1 MFFICNS
8 EVIVLESIFVPN
20 KEIILPDN
28 YELFSKPID
37 QSMSQRKLDRYLQI
51 AKIKA
56 YYQRNPIKF
65 MRDVLGAELFDAQ
78 AYCIQM
84 SWDKPY
90 VLWVCS
96 RGYGKSTIVDLILM
110 TKGMLY
116 NNYWSYIAS
125 GSGDQAILTF
135 KTLENIANQ
144 NIASMTGLTD
154 VFKQQI
160 EIKNAAG
167 DGFVHNPS
175 GHFYSLYNG
184 SFTKTLNSNVD
195 KRRGARANMLVFDE
209 CGWLDENM
217 MQVYAAFT
225 IVNKDLKLGGDVDI
239 DTIKT
244 IPKEVPNQL
253 FYISSASSI
262 DTPFYEKYRDF
273 SKQMI
278 LGNKDYFVADINCDV
293 VIRGT
298 VGGKIY
304 PASLLTQETVD
315 AEMRNNPE
323 KAQREYYNRFT
334 EDGGINQIIK
344 RAFITRNSYV
354 RPPVLHNDTNKRKF
368 VLAYDPARN
377 SDNSILG
384 VGELKYDDDIGYTMD
399 IVNCVSFMD
408 IGLKRKTPMMTQD
421 QIKEI
426 KKILLDY
433 NGDGLDYDNIEIVL
447 ADAGSGGGGNSWVR
461 DALIEDWIDISGK
474 THRGLIDK
482 DYAPEYSSR
491 YPNAV
496 NKLKLIEPSKY
507 KSEMFEALI
516 KMVEANLITFPD
528 VYDNRGYLSINE
540 VDQTALKKSKIEIMA
555 NLEKENLS
563 QVEFETRLEEELE
576 KRDVSKCTTYK
587 LTPDEEVAL
596 KQIDMM
602 KEEIVN
608 ICRTKRESGKDM
620 FKLPPHKDADTGASE
635 ATMHDDRAYVLA
647 MLGWYLS
654 EKRLSHIRNKKTYS
668 TDELSSFF
676 EFKRPKSSHSYF
688 N

>member
-1 MFFICNS
+1 MSDLI
-8 EVIVLESIFVPN
+8 VPN
-20 KEIILPDN
+20 KSIILPED
-28 YELFSKPID
+28 YQLFTKPVD
-37 QSMSQRKLDRYLQI
+37 HTMSQRKLERYVQI

-65 MRDVLGAELFDAQ
+65 MKDVLGAELFDAQ

-84 SWDKPY
+84 SWNKPY

-154 VFKQQI
+154 VFKQQL

-195 KRRGARANMLVFDE
+195 KRRGARANMVVFDE

-244 IPKEVPNQL
+244 LPKEVPNQL

-262 DTPFYEKYRDF
+262 DTPFYNKYRDF

-315 AEMRNNPE
+315 AEMRNNQE
-323 KAQREYYNRFT
+323 KAMREYYNRFT
-334 EDGGINQIIK
+334 EDGGVNQIIK
-344 RAFITRNSYV
+344 RALITRNSYV
-354 RPPVLHNDTNKRKF
+354 RPPVLCNDTSRRKF
-368 VLAYDPARN
+368 VLAYDPAR
-377 SDNSILG
+377 SADNSILSI
-384 VGELKYDDDIGYTMD
+384 GELKYDDERGYTMD
-399 IVNCVSFMD
+399 IVNCVSFAD
-408 IGLKRKTPMMTQD
+408 IFLKKKTPMMTQE

-426 KKILLDY
+426 HNILINY
-433 NGDGLDYDNIEIVL
+433 NGDTVDYDNIEIFL
-447 ADAGSGGGGNSWVR
+447 ADAGAGGGGNSWVR
-461 DALIEDWIDISGK
+461 DALIVDWKDKSGT

-482 DYAPEYSSR
+482 DYSPEYSGR

-507 KSEMFEALI
+507 KSEMFESLI
-516 KMVEANLITFPD
+516 KMVEANLITFTD
-528 VYDNRGYLSINE
+528 NYDNRGYLSINE
-540 VDQTALKKSKIEIMA
+540 VDQNTLIKKKSAIMA
-555 NLEKENLS
+555 KLDEENLS
-563 QVEFETRLEEELE
+563 QTEYEERLEEEL
-576 KRDVSKCTTYK
+576 SKLDISKYKTYK
-587 LTPDEEVAL
+587 LSPDEEVSL

-608 ICRTKRESGKDM
+608 ICRTKRDSGKDA

-635 ATMHDDRAYVLA
+635 ATMHDDRAYTLA

-654 EKRLSHIRNKKTYS
+654 EKRLEHIRARKKPHSVDLINK
-668 TDELSSFF
+668 LQVNPG
-676 EFKRPKSSHSYF
+676 RPLDKLF
-688 N
+688 G

>member
-1 MFFICNS
+1 MNN
-8 EVIVLESIFVPN
+8 IVTSN
-20 KEIILPDN
+20 ADIILPED
-28 YELFSKPID
+28 YKVFSKPTD
-37 QSMSQRKLDRYLQI
+37 FAMSQRKLERYQQI

-65 MRDVLGAELFDAQ
+65 MKDVLGAELFDAQ

-135 KTLENIANQ
+135 KTLENIANR
-144 NIASMTGLTD
+144 NIESMTGLTD
-154 VFKQQI
+154 VFKQQL
-160 EIKNAAG
+160 EVKNAAG

-225 IVNKDLKLGGDVDI
+225 IVNKDLKLGGNVDI
-239 DTIKT
+239 ETIKA

-262 DTPFYEKYRDF
+262 DTPFYKKYKDF

-293 VIRGT
+293 VIKGT

-323 KAQREYYNRFT
+323 KAMREYYNRFT
-334 EDGGINQIIK
+334 EDGGVNQIIK
-344 RAFITRNSYV
+344 RALITRNSYV
-354 RPPVLHNDTNKRKF
+354 RPPVLCNDTGKRKF
-368 VLAYDPARN
+368 VFAYDPAR
-377 SDNSILG
+377 STDNSILSI
-384 VGELKYDDDIGYTMD
+384 GELKYDEHLGYTMD

-408 IGLKRKTPMMTQD
+408 IGLKKKTPMMTQQ
-421 QIKEI
+421 QIQELRNL
-426 KKILLDY
+426 LLDY
-433 NGDGLDYDNIEIVL
+433 NGDVIDYDNIEVVL

-461 DALIEDWIDISGK
+461 DALIEDWIDKNGI
-474 THRGLIDK
+474 THKGLIDK
-482 DYAPEYSSR
+482 EYAPEYVSR
-491 YPNAV
+491 YQNAA
-496 NKLKLIEPSKY
+496 NKLKLIEPSRY
-507 KSEMFEALI
+507 KSEMFESLI

-528 VYDNRGYLSINE
+528 VYDNRGYLNINE
-540 VDQTALKKSKIEIMA
+540 IDQSTLIKNKTLIMA
-555 NLEKENLS
+555 KLDKENLS
-563 QVEFETRLEEELE
+563 QADYEDRLAEELS
-576 KRDVSKCTTYK
+576 KLDVSKYKTYQ
-587 LTPDEEVAL
+587 LSLDEEIAL

-635 ATMHDDRAYVLA
+635 ATMHDDRAYTLA

-654 EKRLSHIRNKKTYS
+654 EKRLEGIRSRKKINTSDIISKLQVTPGRPLNK
-668 TDELSSFF
+668 LFG
-676 EFKRPKSSHSYF
+676 
-688 N
+688 

>member
-1 MFFICNS
+1 MLKQN
-8 EVIVLESIFVPN
+8 N
-20 KEIILPDN
+20 NIILPDD
-28 YELFSKPID
+28 YRVFIKPND
-37 QSMSQRKLDRYLQI
+37 YSMSQRKLERYEQI

-56 YYQRNPIKF
+56 YYQRNPVKF
-65 MRDVLGAELFDAQ
+65 MQEVLGAELFDAQ
-78 AYCIQM
+78 AYCVQM
-84 SWDKPY
+84 SWNKPY

-96 RGYGKSTIVDLILM
+96 RGFGKSSIIDLILM
-110 TKGMLY
+110 TKGMLF

-125 GSGDQAILTF
+125 GSGDQAIQTF
-135 KTLENIANQ
+135 KTLENIANR
-144 NIASMTGLTD
+144 NIESMTCLTD

-195 KRRGARANMLVFDE
+195 RRRGARGNLVVFDE
-209 CGWLDENM
+209 CGWLDQNM

-225 IVNKDLKLGGDVDI
+225 IVNKDLKLGGNI
-239 DTIKT
+239 DSETIKA
-244 IPKEVPNQL
+244 IPKEIPNQL

-315 AEMRNNPE
+315 AEMRNNQE
-323 KAQREYYNRFT
+323 KAMREYYNRFT
-334 EDGGINQIIK
+334 EDGGVNQIIK
-344 RAFITRNSYV
+344 RALITRNSYV
-354 RPPVLHNDTNKRKF
+354 RPPILYNETSKRKF
-368 VLAYDPARN
+368 VLAYDPAR
-377 SDNSILG
+377 STDNSILSI
-384 VGELKYDDDIGYTMD
+384 GELKYDEQRGYTMD
-399 IVNCVSFMD
+399 IVNCISFVD

-421 QIKEI
+421 QINEI
-426 KKILLDY
+426 HKILLDY
-433 NGDGLDYDNIEIVL
+433 NGDVVDYDNIEIFL

-461 DALIEDWIDISGK
+461 DALIVDWTDVNGV
-474 THRGLIDK
+474 THKGLIDK
-482 DYAPEYSSR
+482 DYAPEYVSR
-491 YPNAV
+491 YPNTS

-516 KMVEANLITFPD
+516 KMVEANLITFTD
-528 VYDNRGYLSINE
+528 TYDNRGYLSINE
-540 VDQTALKKSKIEIMA
+540 VDQNALIKNRTSIMA
-555 NLEKENLS
+555 KLDQENLS
-563 QVEFETRLEEELE
+563 QSEYEDRLEEEL
-576 KRDVSKCTTYK
+576 SKLDISKYKTYK
-587 LTPDEEVAL
+587 LSPDEEVAL

-620 FKLPPHKDADTGASE
+620 FKLPPYKDADTGASD
-635 ATMHDDRAYVLA
+635 ATMHDDRAYTLA
-647 MLGWYLS
+647 MLGWYLQ
-654 EKRLSHIRNKKTYS
+654 EKRLENVRARKKPNAQ
-668 TDELSSFF
+668 DILSKLQVTPSKPLDKLF
-676 EFKRPKSSHSYF
+676 S
-688 N
+688 

>member
-1 MFFICNS
+1 M
-8 EVIVLESIFVPN
+8 VLLDEMLKQN
-20 KEIILPDN
+20 NNIILPDD
-28 YELFSKPID
+28 YRVFIKPND
-37 QSMSQRKLDRYLQI
+37 YSMSQRKLERYEQI

-56 YYQRNPIKF
+56 YYQRNPVKF
-65 MRDVLGAELFDAQ
+65 MQEVLGAELFDAQ
-78 AYCIQM
+78 AYCVQM
-84 SWDKPY
+84 SWNKPY

-96 RGYGKSTIVDLILM
+96 RGFGKSSIIDLILM
-110 TKGMLY
+110 TKGMLF

-125 GSGDQAILTF
+125 GSGDQAIQTF
-135 KTLENIANQ
+135 KTLENIANR
-144 NIASMTGLTD
+144 NIESMTGLTD

-195 KRRGARANMLVFDE
+195 RRRGARGNLVVFDE
-209 CGWLDENM
+209 CGWLDQNM

-225 IVNKDLKLGGDVDI
+225 IVNKDLKLGGNI
-239 DTIKT
+239 DSETIKA
-244 IPKEVPNQL
+244 IPKEIPNQL

-315 AEMRNNPE
+315 AEMRNNQE
-323 KAQREYYNRFT
+323 KAMREYYNRFT
-334 EDGGINQIIK
+334 EDGGVNQIIK
-344 RAFITRNSYV
+344 RALITRNSYV
-354 RPPVLHNDTNKRKF
+354 RPPILYNETSKRKF
-368 VLAYDPARN
+368 VLAYDPAR
-377 SDNSILG
+377 STDNSILSI
-384 VGELKYDDDIGYTMD
+384 GELKYDEQRGYTMD
-399 IVNCVSFMD
+399 IVNCISFVD

-421 QIKEI
+421 QINEI
-426 KKILLDY
+426 HKILLDY
-433 NGDGLDYDNIEIVL
+433 NGDVVDYDNIEIFL

-461 DALIEDWIDISGK
+461 DTLIMDWKDVNGVMHK
-474 THRGLIDK
+474 GLIDK
-482 DYAPEYSSR
+482 EYAPEYISR
-491 YPNAV
+491 YPNAS

-507 KSEMFEALI
+507 KSDMFEALI

-528 VYDNRGYLSINE
+528 NYDNRGYLSINE
-540 VDQTALKKSKIEIMA
+540 VDQNALIKNKTSIMA
-555 NLEKENLS
+555 KLDKENLS
-563 QVEFETRLEEELE
+563 QSEYEERLNDELSE
-576 KRDVSKCTTYK
+576 LDISKYKTYK
-587 LTPDEEVAL
+587 LSPDEEVAL

-620 FKLPPHKDADTGASE
+620 FKLPPYKDADTGASD
-635 ATMHDDRAYVLA
+635 ATMHDDRAYTLA
-647 MLGWYLS
+647 MLGWYLQ
-654 EKRLSHIRNKKTYS
+654 EKRLENVRSRKKPS
-668 TDELSSFF
+668 AIDILSKLQVNPGKPLEKLFG
-676 EFKRPKSSHSYF
+676 
-688 N
+688 

>member
-1 MFFICNS
+1 MDDIA
-8 EVIVLESIFVPN
+8 LPN
-20 KEIILPDN
+20 DQIILPSDYN
-28 YELFSKPID
+28 VFIRPNDY
-37 QSMSQRKLDRYLQI
+37 SMSQRKLERYEQI

-56 YYQRNPIKF
+56 YYQRNPVKF
-65 MRDVLGAELFDAQ
+65 MQEVLGAELFDAQ
-78 AYCIQM
+78 AYCVQM
-84 SWDKPY
+84 SWNKPY

-96 RGYGKSTIVDLILM
+96 RGFGKSSITDLILM
-110 TKGMLY
+110 TKGMLF

-125 GSGDQAILTF
+125 GSGDQAIQTF
-135 KTLENIANQ
+135 KTLENIANR
-144 NIASMTGLTD
+144 NIESMTGLTD

-195 KRRGARANMLVFDE
+195 RRRGARGNLVVFDE
-209 CGWLDENM
+209 CGWLDQNM

-225 IVNKDLKLGGDVDI
+225 IVNKDLKLGGNI
-239 DTIKT
+239 DSETIKA
-244 IPKEVPNQL
+244 IPKEIPNQL

-315 AEMRNNPE
+315 AEMRNNQE
-323 KAQREYYNRFT
+323 KAMREYYNRFT
-334 EDGGINQIIK
+334 EDGGVNQIIK
-344 RAFITRNSYV
+344 RALITRNSYV
-354 RPPVLHNDTNKRKF
+354 RPPILYNETSKRKF
-368 VLAYDPARN
+368 VLAYDPAR
-377 SDNSILG
+377 STDNSILSI
-384 VGELKYDDDIGYTMD
+384 GELKYDEQRGYTMD
-399 IVNCVSFMD
+399 IVNCISFVD

-421 QIKEI
+421 QINEI
-426 KKILLDY
+426 HKILLDY
-433 NGDGLDYDNIEIVL
+433 NGDVVDYDNIEIFL

-461 DALIEDWIDISGK
+461 DALIVDWTDVNGV
-474 THRGLIDK
+474 THKGLIDK
-482 DYAPEYSSR
+482 DYAPEYVSR
-491 YPNAV
+491 YPNAS

-516 KMVEANLITFPD
+516 KMVEANLITFTD
-528 VYDNRGYLSINE
+528 TYDNRGYLSINE
-540 VDQTALKKSKIEIMA
+540 VDQNALIKNRTSIMA
-555 NLEKENLS
+555 KLDQENLS
-563 QVEFETRLEEELE
+563 QSEYEDRLEEEL
-576 KRDVSKCTTYK
+576 SKLDISKYKTYK
-587 LTPDEEVAL
+587 LSPDEEVAL

-620 FKLPPHKDADTGASE
+620 FKLPPYKDADTGASD
-635 ATMHDDRAYVLA
+635 ATMHDDRAYTLA
-647 MLGWYLS
+647 MLGWYLQ
-654 EKRLSHIRNKKTYS
+654 EKRLENVRARKKPNAA
-668 TDELSSFF
+668 DILSKLQVNPGKPLDKLFG
-676 EFKRPKSSHSYF
+676 
-688 N
+688 

>member
-1 MFFICNS
+1 MS
-8 EVIVLESIFVPN
+8 ELIIPEEELYIPDDYLVFEKPPN
-20 KEIILPDN
+20 
-28 YELFSKPID
+28 Y
-37 QSMSQRKLDRYLQI
+37 SMSQRKLERYEQI
-51 AKIKA
+51 AEIKS
-56 YYQRNPIKF
+56 YYQRNPVKF
-65 MRDVLGAELFDAQ
+65 MREVLGAELFDAQ
-78 AYCIQM
+78 AYAVEM
-84 SWDKPY
+84 SWNKPY

-96 RGYGKSTIVDLILM
+96 RGFGKSSIVDLMLM
-110 TKGMLY
+110 SKGMLY

-144 NIASMTGLTD
+144 NIESMTGLTD

-160 EIKNAAG
+160 EVKNAAG

-175 GHFYSLYNG
+175 GYFYSLYNG

-195 KRRGARANMLVFDE
+195 KRRGARANMVVFDE
-209 CGWLDENM
+209 CGWLDQNM

-225 IVNKDLKLGGDVDI
+225 IVNKDLKLGGTVDI

-278 LGNKDYFVADINCDV
+278 LGNPDYFVADINCDV
-293 VIRGT
+293 VIKGT
-298 VGGKIY
+298 VGGKVY

-323 KAQREYYNRFT
+323 KAAREYYNRFT

-344 RAFITRNSYV
+344 RALITRNSYTS
-354 RPPVLHNDTNKRKF
+354 PPVLCNDTGKRKF
-368 VLAYDPARN
+368 VFAYDPARN
-377 SDNSILG
+377 TDNSILSI
-384 VGELKYDDDIGYTMD
+384 GELKYDEERGYTMD
-399 IVNCVSFMD
+399 IVNCVSFVD

-426 KKILLDY
+426 HNLLLDY
-433 NGDGLDYDNIEIVL
+433 NGDAVDYDNIEIIL

-461 DALIEDWIDISGK
+461 DALIEDWTDKSGNS
-474 THRGLIDK
+474 HRGLIDK
-482 DYAPEYSSR
+482 DYSPEYVRR
-491 YPNAV
+491 YPNAS
-496 NKLKLIEPSKY
+496 NKLKLLEPSKY
-507 KSEMFEALI
+507 KSDMFEALI
-516 KMVEANLITFPD
+516 KMVEADLITFPES
-528 VYDNRGYLSINE
+528 YDNRGYLNIFE
-540 VDQTALKKSKIEIMA
+540 VDQKLLSKNKNAIQEQLEKEDLSQKEYEERLDDELSKLDIAKSKI
-555 NLEKENLS
+555 
-563 QVEFETRLEEELE
+563 
-576 KRDVSKCTTYK
+576 YK
-587 LTPDEEVAL
+587 LSPDEEIAL

-620 FKLPPHKDADTGASE
+620 FKLPPYKDADTGASD
-635 ATMHDDRAYVLA
+635 ATMHDDRAYTLA

-654 EKRLSHIRNKKTYS
+654 EKRLENVRNKKKQRESNLIDLFPT
-668 TDELSSFF
+668 TKAKQPNKLFG
-676 EFKRPKSSHSYF
+676 
-688 N
+688 

>member
-1 MFFICNS
+1 MSNI
-8 EVIVLESIFVPN
+8 LVPE
-20 KEIILPDN
+20 KEIVLPDN
-28 YELFSKPID
+28 YKMFSKPIEYP
-37 QSMSQRKLDRYLQI
+37 MSQRKLEGYRKF
-51 AKIKA
+51 AEIKS
-56 YYQRNPIKF
+56 YYQRNPVKF
-65 MRDVLGAELFDAQ
+65 MQDILGAELFDAQ
-78 AYCIQM
+78 AYCVQM
-84 SWDKPY
+84 SWNKPY

-96 RGYGKSTIVDLILM
+96 RGYGKSSIVDLILM
-110 TKGMLY
+110 TKGMLF

-144 NIASMTGLTD
+144 NIESMTGLTNA
-154 VFKQQI
+154 FKQQI
-160 EIKNAAG
+160 EVKNAAG

-195 KRRGARANMLVFDE
+195 KRRGSRGNMVVFDE

-217 MQVYAAFT
+217 MNVYAAFT
-225 IVNKDLKLGGDVDI
+225 IVNKGLKLGGNI
-239 DTIKT
+239 DSNTIRT
-244 IPKEVPNQL
+244 LPKEVPNQL

-262 DTPFYEKYRDF
+262 DTPFYTKYRDF

-278 LGNKDYFVADINCDV
+278 LGNPDYFVADINCDV

-304 PASLLTQETVD
+304 PASLLTQKTVD

-323 KAQREYYNRFT
+323 KAMREYYNRFT
-334 EDGGINQIIK
+334 EDGGVNQIIK
-344 RAFITRNSYV
+344 RAFIARNSYT
-354 RPPVLHNDTNKRKF
+354 RPPVLYNDTSARKF
-368 VLAYDPARN
+368 VLAYDPARS

-384 VGELKYDDDIGYTMD
+384 VGELKYDDDRGYTMD
-399 IVNCVSFMD
+399 IVNCVSFAD
-408 IGLKRKTPMMTQD
+408 IGLKRKTPMMYQD

-426 KKILLDY
+426 HQILQSY
-433 NGDGLDYDNIEIVL
+433 NGDTLDYDNIEIFL

-461 DALIEDWIDISGK
+461 DALIEDWTDRSGVV
-474 THRGLIDK
+474 HRGLIDK
-482 DYAPEYSSR
+482 DYAPEYVSR

-516 KMVEANLITFPD
+516 KMVEANLITFTD
-528 VYDNRGYLSINE
+528 NYDNRGYLSINE
-540 VDQTALKKSKIEIMA
+540 VDQNTLVKNKSAIMA
-555 NLEKENLS
+555 KLDEKNLS
-563 QVEFETRLEEELE
+563 QAEYEERLEEEL
-576 KRDVSKCTTYK
+576 SKLDISKYKTYK
-587 LTPDEEVAL
+587 LSPDEEVSL

-602 KEEIVN
+602 KEEVVN
-608 ICRTKRESGKDM
+608 ICRTKRDSGKDA

-635 ATMHDDRAYVLA
+635 ATMHDDRAYTLA

-654 EKRLSHIRNKKTYS
+654 ERRLEHIRTR
-668 TDELSSFF
+668 
-676 EFKRPKSSHSYF
+676 KRPNSADLINKLQVNPGRPLDKLF
-688 N
+688 G

>member
-1 MFFICNS
+1 MLKQN
-8 EVIVLESIFVPN
+8 N
-20 KEIILPDN
+20 NIILPDD
-28 YELFSKPID
+28 YRVFIKPND
-37 QSMSQRKLDRYLQI
+37 YSMSQRKLDRYEQI

-56 YYQRNPIKF
+56 YYQRNPVKF
-65 MRDVLGAELFDAQ
+65 MQEVLGAELFDAQ
-78 AYCIQM
+78 AYCVQM
-84 SWDKPY
+84 SWNKPY

-96 RGYGKSTIVDLILM
+96 RGFGKSSITDLVLM
-110 TKGMLY
+110 TKGMLF

-125 GSGDQAILTF
+125 GSGDQAIQTF
-135 KTLENIANQ
+135 KTLENIANK
-144 NIASMTGLTD
+144 NIESMTGLTD

-195 KRRGARANMLVFDE
+195 RRRGARGNLVVFDE
-209 CGWLDENM
+209 CGWLDQNM

-225 IVNKDLKLGGDVDI
+225 IVNKDLKLGGNI
-239 DTIKT
+239 DSETIKS
-244 IPKEVPNQL
+244 IPKEIPNQL

-273 SKQMI
+273 SKQMM

-315 AEMRNNPE
+315 AEMRNNQE
-323 KAQREYYNRFT
+323 KAMREYYNRFT
-334 EDGGINQIIK
+334 EDGGVNQIIK
-344 RAFITRNSYV
+344 RALITRNSYV
-354 RPPVLHNDTNKRKF
+354 RPPVLYNDTGKRRF
-368 VLAYDPARN
+368 VLAYDPAR
-377 SDNSILG
+377 STDNSILS
-384 VGELKYDDDIGYTMD
+384 VGELKYDEQRGYTMD
-399 IVNCVSFMD
+399 IVNCISFVD

-421 QIKEI
+421 QISEI
-426 KKILLDY
+426 HKILLDY
-433 NGDGLDYDNIEIVL
+433 NGDVIDYDNIEIFL

-461 DALIEDWIDISGK
+461 DTLIMDWEDVNGI
-474 THRGLIDK
+474 THKGLIDK
-482 DYAPEYSSR
+482 DYAPEYISR
-491 YPNAV
+491 YPNAS

-516 KMVEANLITFPD
+516 KMIEANLITFSD
-528 VYDNRGYLSINE
+528 NYDNRGYLSINE
-540 VDQTALKKSKIEIMA
+540 VDQNALIKNKTSIMA
-555 NLEKENLS
+555 KLDKENLS
-563 QVEFETRLEEELE
+563 QSEYEERLNDELSE
-576 KRDVSKCTTYK
+576 LDISKYKTYK
-587 LTPDEEVAL
+587 LSPDEEVAL

-620 FKLPPHKDADTGASE
+620 FKLPPYKDADTGASD
-635 ATMHDDRAYVLA
+635 ATMHDDRAYTLA
-647 MLGWYLS
+647 MLGWYLQ
-654 EKRLSHIRNKKTYS
+654 EKRLENVRSRKKPS
-668 TDELSSFF
+668 AIDILSKLQVNPGKPLEKLF
-676 EFKRPKSSHSYF
+676 R
-688 N
+688 

>member
-1 MFFICNS
+1 MS
-8 EVIVLESIFVPN
+8 EL
-20 KEIILPDN
+20 IIPEEELYIPDD
-28 YELFSKPID
+28 YLVFEKPPD
-37 QSMSQRKLDRYLQI
+37 YSMSQRKLERYEQI
-51 AKIKA
+51 AEIKS
-56 YYQRNPIKF
+56 YYQRNPVKF
-65 MRDVLGAELFDAQ
+65 MREVLGAELFDAQ
-78 AYCIQM
+78 AYAVEM
-84 SWDKPY
+84 SWNKPY

-96 RGYGKSTIVDLILM
+96 RGFGKSSIVDLMLM
-110 TKGMLY
+110 SKGMLY

-144 NIASMTGLTD
+144 NIESMTGLTD

-160 EIKNAAG
+160 EVKNAAG

-175 GHFYSLYNG
+175 GYFYSLYNG

-195 KRRGARANMLVFDE
+195 KRRGARANMVVFDE
-209 CGWLDENM
+209 CGWLDQNM

-225 IVNKDLKLGGDVDI
+225 IVNKDLKLGGTVDI

-278 LGNKDYFVADINCDV
+278 LGNPDYFVADINCDV
-293 VIRGT
+293 VIKGT
-298 VGGKIY
+298 VGGKVY

-323 KAQREYYNRFT
+323 KAAREYYNRFT

-344 RAFITRNSYV
+344 RALITRNSYT
-354 RPPVLHNDTNKRKF
+354 RPPVLCNDTGKRKF
-368 VLAYDPARN
+368 VFAYDPARN
-377 SDNSILG
+377 TDNSILSI
-384 VGELKYDDDIGYTMD
+384 GELKYDEERGYTMD
-399 IVNCVSFMD
+399 IVNCVSFVD

-426 KKILLDY
+426 HNLLLDY
-433 NGDGLDYDNIEIVL
+433 NGDTVDYDNIEIIL

-461 DALIEDWIDISGK
+461 DALIEDWTDKSGNS
-474 THRGLIDK
+474 HRGLIDK
-482 DYAPEYSSR
+482 DYSPEYVRR
-491 YPNAV
+491 YPNAS
-496 NKLKLIEPSKY
+496 NKLKLLEPSKY
-507 KSEMFEALI
+507 KSDMFESLI
-516 KMVEANLITFPD
+516 KMVEADLITFPES
-528 VYDNRGYLSINE
+528 YDNRGYLNIFE
-540 VDQTALKKSKIEIMA
+540 VDQKLLSKNKNAIQEQLEKEDLSQKEYEERLDDELSKLDIAKSKI
-555 NLEKENLS
+555 
-563 QVEFETRLEEELE
+563 
-576 KRDVSKCTTYK
+576 YK
-587 LTPDEEVAL
+587 LSPDEEIAL

-620 FKLPPHKDADTGASE
+620 FKLPPYKDADTGASD
-635 ATMHDDRAYVLA
+635 ATMHDDRAYTLA

-654 EKRLSHIRNKKTYS
+654 EKRLENVRNKKKQRESNLIDLFPT
-668 TDELSSFF
+668 TKAKQPNKLFG
-676 EFKRPKSSHSYF
+676 
-688 N
+688 

>member
-1 MFFICNS
+1 M
-8 EVIVLESIFVPN
+8 VLLENKLEENNQNILPSNYNIFV
-20 KEIILPDN
+20 
-28 YELFSKPID
+28 KPSD
-37 QSMSQRKLDRYLQI
+37 YSMSQRKLERYEQI

-56 YYQRNPIKF
+56 YYQRNPVKF
-65 MRDVLGAELFDAQ
+65 MQEVLGAKLFDAQ
-78 AYCIQM
+78 AYCVQM
-84 SWDKPY
+84 SWNKPY

-96 RGYGKSTIVDLILM
+96 RGFGKSSIIDLILM
-110 TKGMLY
+110 TKGMLF

-125 GSGDQAILTF
+125 GSGDQAIQTF
-135 KTLENIANQ
+135 KTLENIANK
-144 NIASMTGLTD
+144 NIESMTGLTD

-160 EIKNAAG
+160 EVKNAAG

-195 KRRGARANMLVFDE
+195 RRRGARGNLVVFDE
-209 CGWLDENM
+209 CGWLDQNM

-225 IVNKDLKLGGDVDI
+225 IVNKDLKLGGNI
-239 DTIKT
+239 DSETIKS
-244 IPKEVPNQL
+244 IPKEIPNQL

-315 AEMRNNPE
+315 AEMRNNQE
-323 KAQREYYNRFT
+323 KAMREYYNRFT
-334 EDGGINQIIK
+334 EDGGVNQIIK
-344 RAFITRNSYV
+344 RALITRNSYV
-354 RPPVLHNDTNKRKF
+354 RPPVLYNDTNKRKF
-368 VLAYDPARN
+368 VLAYDPAR
-377 SDNSILG
+377 STDNSILSI
-384 VGELKYDDDIGYTMD
+384 GELKYDERRGYTMD
-399 IVNCVSFMD
+399 IVNCISFVD
-408 IGLKRKTPMMTQD
+408 IGLKKKTPMMTQD

-426 KKILLDY
+426 HNILLDY
-433 NGDGLDYDNIEIVL
+433 NGDVVDYDNIEIVL

-461 DALIEDWIDISGK
+461 DALIEDWKDSNGVI
-474 THRGLIDK
+474 HRGLIDK
-482 DYAPEYSSR
+482 EYAPEYVSR
-491 YPNAV
+491 YQNAL

-516 KMVEANLITFPD
+516 KMVEANLITFTD
-528 VYDNRGYLSINE
+528 SYDNRGYLSINE
-540 VDQTALKKSKIEIMA
+540 VDQNALVKNKTAIMA
-555 NLEKENLS
+555 KLDQENLS
-563 QVEFETRLEEELE
+563 QAEYEERLDDELSQL
-576 KRDVSKCTTYK
+576 DISKYKTYK
-587 LTPDEEVAL
+587 LSPDEEIAL

-620 FKLPPHKDADTGASE
+620 FKLPPYKDADTGASD
-635 ATMHDDRAYVLA
+635 ATMHDDRAYTLA
-647 MLGWYLS
+647 MLGWYLQ
-654 EKRLSHIRNKKTYS
+654 EKRLENIRARKKPNAV
-668 TDELSSFF
+668 DILSKLQVNPGKPLDKLFS
-676 EFKRPKSSHSYF
+676 
-688 N
+688 

>member
-1 MFFICNS
+1 MLLS
-8 EVIVLESIFVPN
+8 ELILSDTN
-20 KEIILPDN
+20 IILPED
-28 YELFSKPID
+28 YQLFTRPID
-37 QSMSQRKLDRYLQI
+37 HSMSQRKLDRYIQI

-65 MRDVLGAELFDAQ
+65 MKDVLGAELFDAQ

-84 SWDKPY
+84 SWNKPY

-154 VFKQQI
+154 VFKQQL
-160 EIKNAAG
+160 EVKNAAG

-195 KRRGARANMLVFDE
+195 KRRGARANMVVFDE

-244 IPKEVPNQL
+244 LPKEVPNQL

-262 DTPFYEKYRDF
+262 DTPFYNKYRDF

-315 AEMRNNPE
+315 AEMRNNQE
-323 KAQREYYNRFT
+323 KAMREYYNRFT
-334 EDGGINQIIK
+334 EDGGVNQIIK
-344 RAFITRNSYV
+344 RALITRNSYV
-354 RPPVLHNDTNKRKF
+354 RPPVLCNDTGKRKF
-368 VLAYDPARN
+368 VIAYDPAR
-377 SDNSILG
+377 STDNSILS
-384 VGELKYDDDIGYTMD
+384 VGELKYDDDRGYTMD
-399 IVNCVSFMD
+399 IINCVSFAD
-408 IGLKRKTPMMTQD
+408 IFLKKKTPMMTQE

-426 KKILLDY
+426 HNILLDY
-433 NGDGLDYDNIEIVL
+433 NGDAVDYDNIEIFL

-461 DALIEDWIDISGK
+461 DALIEDWTDRSGVV
-474 THRGLIDK
+474 HRGLIDK
-482 DYAPEYSSR
+482 DYAPEYVSR

-516 KMVEANLITFPD
+516 KMVEANLITFTD
-528 VYDNRGYLSINE
+528 NYDNRGYLSINE
-540 VDQTALKKSKIEIMA
+540 VDQNTLVKNKSAIMA
-555 NLEKENLS
+555 KLDEKNLS
-563 QVEFETRLEEELE
+563 QAEYEERLEEEL
-576 KRDVSKCTTYK
+576 SKLDISKYKTYK
-587 LTPDEEVAL
+587 LSPDEEVSL

-608 ICRTKRESGKDM
+608 ICRTKRDSGKDA

-635 ATMHDDRAYVLA
+635 ATMHDDRAYTLA

-654 EKRLSHIRNKKTYS
+654 ERRLEHIRTR
-668 TDELSSFF
+668 
-676 EFKRPKSSHSYF
+676 KRPNSADLINKLQVNPGRPLDKLF
-688 N
+688 G

>member
-1 MFFICNS
+1 MDEMLKQN
-8 EVIVLESIFVPN
+8 N
-20 KEIILPDN
+20 NIILPDD
-28 YELFSKPID
+28 YRVFIKPND
-37 QSMSQRKLDRYLQI
+37 YSMSQRKLERYEQI

-56 YYQRNPIKF
+56 YYQRNPVKF
-65 MRDVLGAELFDAQ
+65 MQEVLGAELFDAQ
-78 AYCIQM
+78 AYCVQM
-84 SWDKPY
+84 SWNKPY

-96 RGYGKSTIVDLILM
+96 RGFGKSSIIDLVLM
-110 TKGMLY
+110 TKGMLF

-125 GSGDQAILTF
+125 GSGDQAIQTF
-135 KTLENIANQ
+135 KTLENIANK
-144 NIASMTGLTD
+144 NIESMTGLTD

-195 KRRGARANMLVFDE
+195 RRRGARGNLVVFDE
-209 CGWLDENM
+209 CGWLDQNM

-225 IVNKDLKLGGDVDI
+225 IVNKDLKLGGNI
-239 DTIKT
+239 DSETIKA
-244 IPKEVPNQL
+244 IPKEIPNQL

-315 AEMRNNPE
+315 AEMRNNQE
-323 KAQREYYNRFT
+323 KAMREYYNRFT
-334 EDGGINQIIK
+334 EDGGVNQIIK
-344 RAFITRNSYV
+344 RALITRNSYV
-354 RPPVLHNDTNKRKF
+354 RPPILYNETSKRKF
-368 VLAYDPARN
+368 VLAYDPAR
-377 SDNSILG
+377 STDNSILSI
-384 VGELKYDDDIGYTMD
+384 GELKYDEQRGYTMD
-399 IVNCVSFMD
+399 IVNCISFVD

-421 QIKEI
+421 QINEI
-426 KKILLDY
+426 HKILLDY
-433 NGDGLDYDNIEIVL
+433 NGDVVDYDNIEIFL

-461 DALIEDWIDISGK
+461 DTLIMDWKDVNGVMHK
-474 THRGLIDK
+474 GLIDK
-482 DYAPEYSSR
+482 EYAPEYISR
-491 YPNAV
+491 YPNAS

-507 KSEMFEALI
+507 KSDMFEALI

-528 VYDNRGYLSINE
+528 NYDNRGYLSINE
-540 VDQTALKKSKIEIMA
+540 VDQNALIKNKTSIMA
-555 NLEKENLS
+555 KLDKENLS
-563 QVEFETRLEEELE
+563 QSEYEERLNEELSE
-576 KRDVSKCTTYK
+576 LDISKYKTYK
-587 LTPDEEVAL
+587 LSPDEEVAL

-620 FKLPPHKDADTGASE
+620 FKLPPYKDADTGASD
-635 ATMHDDRAYVLA
+635 ATMHDDRAYTLA
-647 MLGWYLS
+647 MLGWYLQ
-654 EKRLSHIRNKKTYS
+654 EKRLENVRARKKPNAQ
-668 TDELSSFF
+668 DILSKLQVTPSKPLDKLF
-676 EFKRPKSSHSYF
+676 S
-688 N
+688 

>member
-1 MFFICNS
+1 MS
-8 EVIVLESIFVPN
+8 EIVIPN
-20 KEIILPDN
+20 KKIVLPDN
-28 YELFSKPID
+28 YEIFSKSNEY
-37 QSMSQRKLDRYLQI
+37 SMSQRKLDRYMQI

-56 YYQRNPIKF
+56 YYQRNPVKF
-65 MRDVLGAELFDAQ
+65 MKEVLGAELFDAQ
-78 AYCIQM
+78 AYCVQM
-84 SWDKPY
+84 SWNKPY

-96 RGYGKSTIVDLILM
+96 RGYGKSSIVDLILM
-110 TKGMLY
+110 TKGMLF

-144 NIASMTGLTD
+144 NIESMTGLTNA
-154 VFKQQI
+154 FKQQI
-160 EIKNAAG
+160 EVKNAAG

-195 KRRGARANMLVFDE
+195 KRRGSRGNMVVFDE

-217 MQVYAAFT
+217 MNVYAAFT
-225 IVNKDLKLGGDVDI
+225 IVNKGLKLGGNI
-239 DTIKT
+239 DSNTIRT
-244 IPKEVPNQL
+244 LPKEVPNQL

-262 DTPFYEKYRDF
+262 DTPFYTKYRDF

-278 LGNKDYFVADINCDV
+278 LGNPDYFVADINCDV

-304 PASLLTQETVD
+304 PASLLTQKTVD

-323 KAQREYYNRFT
+323 KAMREYYNRFT
-334 EDGGINQIIK
+334 EDGGVNQIIK
-344 RAFITRNSYV
+344 RAFIARNSYT
-354 RPPVLHNDTNKRKF
+354 RPPVLYNDTGARKF
-368 VLAYDPARN
+368 VLAYDPARS

-384 VGELKYDDDIGYTMD
+384 VGELKYDDDRGYTMD
-399 IVNCVSFMD
+399 IVNCVSFAD
-408 IGLKRKTPMMTQD
+408 IGLKRKTPMMYQD

-426 KKILLDY
+426 HQILQSY
-433 NGDGLDYDNIEIVL
+433 NGDTLDYDNIEIFL

-461 DALIEDWIDISGK
+461 DSLIENWKSKDGV
-474 THRGLIDK
+474 THKGLIDK
-482 DYAPEYSSR
+482 EYANGDVYSR
-491 YPNAV
+491 RFPDAV
-496 NKLKLIEPSKY
+496 NKLKLIDPGKY

-516 KMVEANLITFPD
+516 KMVEANLITFPAE
-528 VYDNRGYLSINE
+528 YDRKSYLNI
-540 VDQTALKKSKIEIMA
+540 IEIDK
-555 NLEKENLS
+555 NVLEKNKSAIIKKLEKKNLS
-563 QVEFETRLEEELE
+563 QDEFEEKLEEEL
-576 KRDVSKCTTYK
+576 SKIDSAKTTVYK
-587 LTPDEEVAL
+587 LSPDEEVAL
-596 KQIDMM
+596 IQIDAM

-620 FKLPPHKDADTGASE
+620 FKLPPHKDAETGASE

-654 EKRLSHIRNKKTYS
+654 EKRLSNIRNKKRQ
-668 TDELSSFF
+668 TDNSNILDSFKIKTPQKHESIF
-676 EFKRPKSSHSYF
+676 S
-688 N
+688 